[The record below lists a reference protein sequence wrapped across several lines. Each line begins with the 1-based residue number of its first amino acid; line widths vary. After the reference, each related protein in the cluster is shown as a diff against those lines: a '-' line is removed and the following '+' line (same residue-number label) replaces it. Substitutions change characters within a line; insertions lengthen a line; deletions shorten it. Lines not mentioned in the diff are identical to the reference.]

1 MSEINEKLIR
11 KLISILDDSNLSKI
25 DYETNEI
32 KIRLGREISF
42 NSSQSHSL
50 PSKKNEPKN
59 VKDSDNNN
67 NLKGTV
73 KAPMVGVAYLAPE
86 PGSTPFVR
94 IGDKVKK
101 GQTILLIEAMKTFNN
116 VSANEAGIISEI
128 LVSDGQPVEFDQP
141 LIIIK

>member
-25 DYETNEI
+25 DYETNEK

-94 IGDKVKK
+94 IGDKVKR

>member
-101 GQTILLIEAMKTFNN
+101 GQTILLIEAMKTFN
-116 VSANEAGIISEI
+116 
-128 LVSDGQPVEFDQP
+128 P
-141 LIIIK
+141 IKAQKSGGL